1 MPFLAKKE
9 YESQKL
15 YFCHKQLESWTNY
28 WQQLWSDDGKQGV
41 QDCDTWWKGN
51 KWSEP

>member
-15 YFCHKQLESWTNY
+15 YFSYKQLETRTND
-28 WQQLWSDDGKQGV
+28 WQQLWSDNGKQVV
-41 QDCDTWWKGN
+41 QDYCTW
-51 KWSEP
+51 